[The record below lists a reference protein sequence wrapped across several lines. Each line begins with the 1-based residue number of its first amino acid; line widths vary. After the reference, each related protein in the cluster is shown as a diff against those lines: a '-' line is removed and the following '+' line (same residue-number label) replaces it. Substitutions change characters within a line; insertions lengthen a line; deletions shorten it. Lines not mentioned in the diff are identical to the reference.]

1 MVASGVPTI
10 GNNSADTAPDRNLTT
25 FNELVVKVITRD
37 RTGYKS
43 FPIKFLWSS
52 AACMTMSGQVRS
64 SERDGTI

>member
-1 MVASGVPTI
+1 
-10 GNNSADTAPDRNLTT
+10 
-25 FNELVVKVITRD
+25 VVKVITRD